1 MHEGTA
7 LEQQRE
13 TGRGKKPTVGTAADT
28 KRDAGAAD
36 VGAAL
41 RNAFQSAVDEDVPSE
56 LLDLLRRLD

>member
-7 LEQQRE
+7 LEQQRD
-13 TGRGKKPTVGTAADT
+13 TGQAKKPTVGTVADT
-28 KRDAGAAD
+28 KRDAGTAD

-41 RNAFQSAVDEDVPSE
+41 RNAFQTAVDEDVPAE